1 MKHGKTLVE
10 LAQEIQ
16 RQAESKRDFV
26 APASKLF
33 MGLQVTETETGS
45 HSIPVLEMQNGSVKT
60 FGITETM
67 HEQVASRLEIP
78 RHYYDRMKAEQPALL
93 QSNVNTWLK
102 NSDSKYMV
110 RTLDGNARAMLSDRY
125 RPLDNVDLA
134 EAVLPKLI
142 SLGVN
147 IESCEITPRRLYL
160 KAVTPRITA
169 EVVKGDIVQAG
180 LCISNSEIGGGAIK
194 VEPLVYRL
202 ICLNGAIVNDMAM
215 RRTHVGKRH
224 AFLELD
230 GAEQYY
236 RDETRMADDR
246 AFWLKVQDVVAA
258 MLNEVQFKNIVS
270 RWTEATKQAITIDPV
285 EVVERTA
292 KKFLLADSER
302 SSVLTH
308 LIKGGD
314 LSAYGLLNAV
324 TRSAQDVDNYD
335 RSTELERIG
344 TQILELPRQAW
355 TELAEVA

>member
-230 GAEQYY
+230 GAEQY
-236 RDETRMADDR
+236 
-246 AFWLKVQDVVAA
+246 L
-258 MLNEVQFKNIVS
+258 S
-270 RWTEATKQAITIDPV
+270 
-285 EVVERTA
+285 
-292 KKFLLADSER
+292 
-302 SSVLTH
+302 
-308 LIKGGD
+308 LIH
-314 LSAYGLLNAV
+314 
-324 TRSAQDVDNYD
+324 
-335 RSTELERIG
+335 I
-344 TQILELPRQAW
+344 
-355 TELAEVA
+355 